1 MMHYT
6 VNDAYI
12 GGLEA
17 KGRTENNA
25 KEGENAHGEADDVRE
40 GEEGLLDERDP

>member
-1 MMHYT
+1 MMHCT

-12 GGLEA
+12 GRLEA

-25 KEGENAHGEADDVRE
+25 EKGENAHGEADDIRE

>member
-1 MMHYT
+1 MMHCT

-12 GGLEA
+12 GRLEA

-25 KEGENAHGEADDVRE
+25 EKGENAHGEADDVRE
-40 GEEGLLDERDP
+40 GEERLLDERDP

>member
-1 MMHYT
+1 MMHCT

-25 KEGENAHGEADDVRE
+25 EKGENAHGEADDIRE
-40 GEEGLLDERDP
+40 GEERLLDERDP